1 MSSKKNNSVN
11 IKKYKTKR
19 EFNLG
24 IFLFAI
30 VFIYLVVT
38 IILYFTGDRISV
50 YEVREGSIVKDNSY
64 TGLIIRKETAVT
76 AESSGY
82 ISYYQAENSKIKR
95 GMNIY
100 ALSPEKL
107 DTSSKTDSTQG
118 EHTEGQSIT
127 VNPEVS
133 SAITLQIQNFIEGYR
148 ANDFGSVYSLKS
160 EITTMLQNEFSA
172 TRTEQLG
179 AVIAASGLDVLSYQA
194 QQDGIVAFT
203 VDGYEGLTTET
214 FTESAFDKTK
224 YEVSSLSDETKVKAG
239 DPVYRMI
246 TI

>member
-107 DTSSKTDSTQG
+107 DTSSKTDSTQAFARLR
-118 EHTEGQSIT
+118 QR
-127 VNPEVS
+127 NFR
-133 SAITLQIQNFIEGYR
+133 AI
-148 ANDFGSVYSLKS
+148 
-160 EITTMLQNEFSA
+160 
-172 TRTEQLG
+172 
-179 AVIAASGLDVLSYQA
+179 
-194 QQDGIVAFT
+194 
-203 VDGYEGLTTET
+203 
-214 FTESAFDKTK
+214 
-224 YEVSSLSDETKVKAG
+224 
-239 DPVYRMI
+239 
-246 TI
+246 

>member
-95 GMNIY
+95 GMIFM
-100 ALSPEKL
+100 PF
-107 DTSSKTDSTQG
+107 
-118 EHTEGQSIT
+118 
-127 VNPEVS
+127 P
-133 SAITLQIQNFIEGYR
+133 
-148 ANDFGSVYSLKS
+148 LKS
-160 EITTMLQNEFSA
+160 LIQ
-172 TRTEQLG
+172 
-179 AVIAASGLDVLSYQA
+179 AAKQTPHRENT
-194 QQDGIVAFT
+194 Q
-203 VDGYEGLTTET
+203 
-214 FTESAFDKTK
+214 K
-224 YEVSSLSDETKVKAG
+224 VS
-239 DPVYRMI
+239 P
-246 TI
+246 

>member
-1 MSSKKNNSVN
+1 MYTELSSKKNNSVN

-95 GMNIY
+95 
-100 ALSPEKL
+100 
-107 DTSSKTDSTQG
+107 
-118 EHTEGQSIT
+118 
-127 VNPEVS
+127 
-133 SAITLQIQNFIEGYR
+133 
-148 ANDFGSVYSLKS
+148 
-160 EITTMLQNEFSA
+160 
-172 TRTEQLG
+172 
-179 AVIAASGLDVLSYQA
+179 
-194 QQDGIVAFT
+194 
-203 VDGYEGLTTET
+203 
-214 FTESAFDKTK
+214 
-224 YEVSSLSDETKVKAG
+224 
-239 DPVYRMI
+239 
-246 TI
+246 